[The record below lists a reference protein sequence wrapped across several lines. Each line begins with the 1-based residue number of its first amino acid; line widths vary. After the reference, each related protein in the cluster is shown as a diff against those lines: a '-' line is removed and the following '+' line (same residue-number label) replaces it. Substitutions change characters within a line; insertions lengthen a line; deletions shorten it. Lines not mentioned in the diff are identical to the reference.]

1 MPEQGDIDMANIRYK
16 TKNNANPMGKPKVF
30 FSCHPKDFNQYFEQI
45 CSDILW
51 THDCAIYYTED
62 RNEHIPEQDLDTVL
76 GSNNLLV
83 VPVTSRLLTQPN
95 RAMDQD
101 VPYALRANMPILP
114 IMMERDLNKQYSQP
128 DKFGSLQYLD
138 RSSFDRTVIP
148 FEEKLRKFLESVL
161 ISDEMTQRIRAAFD
175 AYIFLSY
182 RKKDR
187 NYANELMR
195 LIHRNPQC
203 RDIAIW
209 YDEFLTPGESF
220 QESID
225 KILHSSKLFALL
237 VTPNLLEEP
246 DGKPNYVMAAEY
258 PAAKASG
265 IDIFPAEMEF
275 TDKASLTEK
284 YQGIPN
290 CVPTCDENAF
300 QDALLAAVQK
310 AAITT
315 NNTDPEHMFLVGLAY
330 WDGIDVEVD
339 RARGIELITAAAENR
354 LPEAMK
360 ALGTKKMRQA
370 DAPDKALYW
379 AGQYLEYYKQECGEN
394 HPDTLA
400 AMFFAA
406 QVLDE
411 YNFSDAAVCLCQKA
425 YTSQCKILGEDHC
438 DTLASLLFL
447 ADKFVYLFPEKAVEL
462 YEKAYEGIQNTLG
475 GGDPKTFSVLYRLAD
490 AHYAL
495 HNAQRVFE
503 LYENANSQLVAH
515 WGSESHEAY
524 SFMRTRAETYVK
536 LGNYQEALDLYS
548 QLFALRYNSKN
559 TDNTIAM
566 DTLNR
571 MVEICDKLGN
581 RQTVLPLLKKA
592 FAHQCKALGKEN
604 PKILRSLD
612 ILADTYDALDK
623 HHTAKK
629 LHKKAY
635 ALRCKVFGEDSANVP
650 FYLDCLMNSYR
661 RRGDQK
667 NADRLEKKINALEK
681 KRSEQQEAEREQRR
695 ARQKAERADNT
706 ANNAKLEFTAAP
718 AAPERP
724 VPAPPQKSYWQE
736 QQERC
741 QQSYAIL
748 PLVLGEED
756 ELSLKL
762 LRELAWCYV
771 QIGDSQKAAELYRK
785 AYPLH
790 DKMGYHQIA
799 LDLKKRADILAWCS
813 DRIPD
818 ELKKHNIVYLIPC
831 GDREYRA
838 AICEEPPENAAIA
851 LEDEGTYPVEV
862 SWSRLDLNTETVW
875 EDATCEDDKD
885 LVALLDSLGRMG
897 ADIEYLD
904 FHRADDTVKDMT
916 PPGAVW
922 VPDATLVCFNTD
934 SDRLAFMDY
943 LREGGFQ
950 LAELDLP
957 IADELPTVLL
967 AIFDADHCLNE
978 LVNDLFQCGRVVL
991 MGNMSYSPAGGNT
1004 ISVTYVEYYYGD
1016 MVNPWFSEFNSE
1028 QYALM
1033 GDRIVMF
1040 EDAKYIRVDGYMEE
1054 IQRAN
1059 RGDMNIRLPLS
1070 ELFARGYVRQTE
1082 QKMAEMVEINDEYV
1096 DDMLYGD
1103 IYDT

>member
-1 MPEQGDIDMANIRYK
+1 M
-16 TKNNANPMGKPKVF
+16 
-30 FSCHPKDFNQYFEQI
+30 
-45 CSDILW
+45 
-51 THDCAIYYTED
+51 
-62 RNEHIPEQDLDTVL
+62 
-76 GSNNLLV
+76 
-83 VPVTSRLLTQPN
+83 
-95 RAMDQD
+95 
-101 VPYALRANMPILP
+101 
-114 IMMERDLNKQYSQP
+114 
-128 DKFGSLQYLD
+128 
-138 RSSFDRTVIP
+138 
-148 FEEKLRKFLESVL
+148 RK
-161 ISDEMTQRIRAAFD
+161 
-175 AYIFLSY
+175 
-182 RKKDR
+182 
-187 NYANELMR
+187 
-195 LIHRNPQC
+195 
-203 RDIAIW
+203 
-209 YDEFLTPGESF
+209 FLTPGESF

-237 VTPNLLEEP
+237 VTPNLLEGP

-354 LPEAMK
+354 LPEATK
-360 ALGTKKMRQA
+360 ALGTKKCVRPMPPTR
-370 DAPDKALYW
+370 PFT
-379 AGQYLEYYKQECGEN
+379 GQGSIWNTTSRSAAKTIPIRWLPCFLLRKSSTN
-394 HPDTLA
+394 ITLA
-400 AMFFAA
+400 TR
-406 QVLDE
+406 Q
-411 YNFSDAAVCLCQKA
+411 
-425 YTSQCKILGEDHC
+425 
-438 DTLASLLFL
+438 
-447 ADKFVYLFPEKAVEL
+447 
-462 YEKAYEGIQNTLG
+462 
-475 GGDPKTFSVLYRLAD
+475 
-490 AHYAL
+490 YA
-495 HNAQRVFE
+495 
-503 LYENANSQLVAH
+503 
-515 WGSESHEAY
+515 
-524 SFMRTRAETYVK
+524 
-536 LGNYQEALDLYS
+536 
-548 QLFALRYNSKN
+548 
-559 TDNTIAM
+559 
-566 DTLNR
+566 
-571 MVEICDKLGN
+571 C
-581 RQTVLPLLKKA
+581 
-592 FAHQCKALGKEN
+592 
-604 PKILRSLD
+604 
-612 ILADTYDALDK
+612 
-623 HHTAKK
+623 AKK

-635 ALRCKVFGEDSANVP
+635 ALRCKVFGEDSANVL
-650 FYLDCLMNSYR
+650 FYLDRLMNSYR

-681 KRSEQQEAEREQRR
+681 KRREQQEAEREQRR

-724 VPAPPQKSYWQE
+724 VPAPPQKSYWQK
-736 QQERC
+736 QQEQC

-748 PLVLGEED
+748 PLVLGE
-756 ELSLKL
+756 
-762 LRELAWCYV
+762 
-771 QIGDSQKAAELYRK
+771 
-785 AYPLH
+785 
-790 DKMGYHQIA
+790 
-799 LDLKKRADILAWCS
+799 
-813 DRIPD
+813 
-818 ELKKHNIVYLIPC
+818 
-831 GDREYRA
+831 
-838 AICEEPPENAAIA
+838 
-851 LEDEGTYPVEV
+851 EDEGTYPVEV

-904 FHRADDTVKDMT
+904 FHRADDTAKDMT

-950 LAELDLP
+950 FAELDLP

-991 MGNMSYSPAGGNT
+991 MGNMNYSPAGGNT